1 MYLLK
6 RITNVPASPLRV
18 VVAQADGD
26 EAGLNL
32 GGSFMFEPAG
42 QDGDQ
47 AQVSEHAA
55 KVIMG
60 DPGLAVHFECQPPL
74 QAPAAPVDGGGGGRK
89 RKGGAAAV
97 ADQPEQ

>member
-1 MYLLK
+1 MAYLIK
-6 RITNVPASPLRV
+6 RTSTVPSSPLRV
-18 VVAQADGD
+18 VVAQGDGD

-47 AQVSEHAA
+47 AQVSDHAA

-74 QAPAAPVDGGGGGRK
+74 PGLAAAAPAADGGR
-89 RKGGAAAV
+89 RRTRGAAA
-97 ADQPEQ
+97 AEQPEQ